1 MLLSISVTI
10 TVTFSITIILAIF
23 AIAIPVI
30 AVAIASTSSGGSSVD
45 NIARKLRPPAG
56 DAVHGVGHLVPGE
69 AVIAHHIE
77 YLIR

>member
-1 MLLSISVTI
+1 MGVILLPGAVFPIAVFCP
-10 TVTFSITIILAIF
+10 VAIF